1 MEPRKL
7 RLEEFFRRLQALP
20 AADNFEEA
28 LRQVETTLNQVE
40 DELTAIPCNPETWA
54 TDGRMYPP
62 QEDSKR
68 LVPDQPQLVR
78 FRSRHHSTYISS
90 NGAIEIRLVTAST
103 EEPEEV
109 LFSKPGANGKGA
121 WQK

>member
-1 MEPRKL
+1 LEPRKL

-20 AADNFEEA
+20 PANNFEEA
-28 LRQVETTLNQVE
+28 LRQVATTLNQVE
-40 DELTAIPCNPETWA
+40 DEFTAIPCNPETWA

-68 LVPDQPQLVR
+68 LVPDHPQLVR

-90 NGAIEIRLVTAST
+90 NGAIQIHLVTGST
-103 EEPEEV
+103 EVPEEV
-109 LFSKPGANGKGA
+109 IFSKPGANGKGA

>member
-1 MEPRKL
+1 MEPRRL

-20 AADNFEEA
+20 PASNFEEA
-28 LRQVETTLNQVE
+28 RHQVETTLNQVE
-40 DELTAIPCNPETWA
+40 DELTEIPCNPETWA

-62 QEDSKR
+62 HEDSKR
-68 LVPDQPQLVR
+68 SVADHPQLFR

-90 NGAIEIRLVTAST
+90 HGAIEIRLVTAST
-103 EEPEEV
+103 ENPEEV
-109 LFSKPGANGKGA
+109 IFSKPGADGKGA